1 MKFQPVYKGQLLEK
15 GKFSGSLEW
24 PFYTCL
30 TVLIL
35 IRTIRFYDDL
45 NHVRSKSKD
54 WKTKSIK
61 CPDMMYKVKPRYV
74 EVQLID
80 KFTLKYPKVRDIR
93 DKLKDSTNR
102 PNVDF
107 RVIRR
112 NDLSQSRLRATRLV
126 PQVEKELLPFRII

>member
-30 TVLIL
+30 TV
-35 IRTIRFYDDL
+35 RTIRFYDDL
-45 NHVRSKSKD
+45 KHVRSKSKD
-54 WKTKSIK
+54 WETKSIK
-61 CPDMMYKVKPRYV
+61 CPDTIYKVKPRYV

-112 NDLSQSRLRATRLV
+112 NDLSQSRLRVTRLV
-126 PQVEKELLPFRII
+126 PQVEKELLPFRSI